1 MAQAPKYVPNPVPAN
16 SEDLPRYIFEELTKL
31 QGALQENPIAFI
43 EEKNVEPSRVKQGDI
58 AYADGT
64 NWNPG
69 QGENLYYYDGTVWR
83 AFAGGSGAGDFAQ
96 IADTTAQNIA
106 TVDTAQAITWNT
118 LVYSQGISINGV
130 DTSKIEFSRSGK
142 YYVNFS
148 ALLHSQSANNKD
160 IWFFPR
166 INGTDVTGSGIAH
179 TLATNDHRRTLSK
192 AGIFDITAGD
202 YLQAMM
208 AADDTD
214 IDIDPLAATAFAP
227 ATPSATISIIQVS
240 Q

>member
-43 EEKNVEPSRVKQGDI
+43 EEKNVAPSRVKQGDI

-83 AFAGGSGAGDFAQ
+83 AFAGGSGAGDFGFFY
-96 IADTTAQNIA
+96 DTTDQSP
-106 TVDTAQAITWNT
+106 TAANTAYAITFN
-118 LVYSQGISINGV
+118 SSGDKQGISIDGS
-130 DTSKIEFSRSGK
+130 DASKLNFTHTGK
-142 YYVNFS
+142 YYISFH
-148 ALLHSQSANNKD
+148 A
-160 IWFFPR
+160 
-166 INGTDVTGSGIAH
+166 
-179 TLATNDHRRTLSK
+179 TLSSGSASTK
-192 AGIFDITAGD
+192 TVYSFPKISGVTVSKSTIISTLHENGQKKVMSRNGIFSITAGQ
-202 YLQAMM
+202 YLQAFW
-208 AADDTD
+208 ASDDTD
-214 IDIDPLAATAFAP
+214 VELQHNAATAFAP
-227 ATPSATISIIQVS
+227 ATPSVTLSIIQVS